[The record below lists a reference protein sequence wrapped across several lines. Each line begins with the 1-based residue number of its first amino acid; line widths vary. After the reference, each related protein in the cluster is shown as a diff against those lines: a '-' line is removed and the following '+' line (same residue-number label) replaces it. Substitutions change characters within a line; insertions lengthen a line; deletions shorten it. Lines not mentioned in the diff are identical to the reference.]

1 MGKSL
6 RKQEMGRL
14 FQQQCH
20 GDMVKD
26 KGIDEKLINSYG
38 QVLLGLEINKIF
50 LLGFTDCNR
59 KGKKMLVV
67 CS

>member
-20 GDMVKD
+20 GSTI

-38 QVLLGLEINKIF
+38 QLVLLGLK
-50 LLGFTDCNR
+50 
-59 KGKKMLVV
+59 
-67 CS
+67 